1 MDGKHSWSRNSW
13 AAAEVGSDASS
24 SFLILVLSCKLHKA
38 VPFSRV
44 FSGAPGSS
52 PGMTHVHFRHPSLT
66 RGKLGKHH
74 AARPQMHRHMTHS
87 LLNSTRKACH
97 LSFLDRDHTLMQ
109 GTQSNDPGSP
119 SLQGL
124 SLEAYSELFTARTDN
139 IVIFAHSFPQ

>member
-24 SFLILVLSCKLHKA
+24 SFLILAFSRKLHTA

-52 PGMTHVHFRHPSLT
+52 PGMTRVHFRHHSPT
-66 RGKLGKHH
+66 WGKLGKHH
-74 AARPQMHRHMTHS
+74 AARPQMHRHTTHP
-87 LLNSTRKACH
+87 LLNSTKHACH
-97 LSFLDRDHTLMQ
+97 LSFLDRDHTLVQ
-109 GTQSNDPGSP
+109 GAQGNDPGSP

-124 SLEAYSELFTARTDN
+124 SQEASSKLFTARTDN
-139 IVIFAHSFPQ
+139 IVTFAHSFAH